1 MVSSNT
7 PQNIPLAVRG
17 ETPKTPSCVVCNRRK
32 VRCDR
37 QDPCSACAKNGI
49 ECVYRAHA
57 PPRRRKRRP
66 SDEAHRPDSP
76 RRPRR
81 SRQTTGSSGP
91 GGDTRGLLSPMATSK
106 TSLASNRNDQG
117 MLIAEGG
124 KSVYVDGN
132 MWSSIRTELPPAED
146 VLRDASVYSDSDQS
160 LEGTGDDSS
169 LILGARTKTQITDLH
184 PAPLHIFKLWQVF
197 LENVH
202 PLIKILHGPTVQQQI
217 IDATGDL
224 RAMPKGLEA
233 LMFCIYCIALISMT
247 APDVQKA
254 FGDSK
259 VALLSRFRRGARLA
273 LANAGILRT
282 SDVVVLQAFLLYLL
296 SMRAFSDPQS
306 IWSLCGVAIRVA
318 QRIGLHRDGSHH
330 GLSVFET
337 EMRRRLWLQLNI
349 LDATTAQLTGIA
361 AQTSLMAADVQRP
374 ANVNDCDLDPRMT
387 ERPREHRGATE
398 MIFCLARCEF
408 GEWLNRW
415 SGKPGPLLAGQSF
428 LSDSATS
435 LAEKD
440 RAIDELGQIYETKY
454 LKYCDTSIPLHQ
466 MTTIV
471 IHAITSLLRFSA
483 HHPRQHAERGSH
495 NSQSDRDRI
504 FANCVRMAE
513 NCDLV
518 QTSHITQR
526 YNWHV
531 ENHIPWTPLIH
542 MLYELRNR
550 VDREVSDRAWFLIDR
565 ICSRHFR
572 DLKGRQQRIAF
583 NVALQNLILKSWK
596 AHAAE
601 RARCN
606 RPPLPCPAIV
616 STICDMQGK
625 QQLAADDISA
635 EISYEEAPIGIGS
648 RNQDQLVG
656 EAFPNEQGLETLD
669 LDQASN
675 FSSMDWTQWDQLL
688 EDFQHQYTKDGEPHC
703 NAYE

>member
-1 MVSSNT
+1 MVDSGT
-7 PQNIPLAVRG
+7 PQKTPLAVRAG
-17 ETPKTPSCVVCNRRK
+17 TPKTPSCVVCNRRK

-37 QDPCSACAKNGI
+37 QDPCSACAKNGT
-49 ECVYRAHA
+49 ECIYRAHP

-66 SDEAHRPDSP
+66 SDEAHRPASP
-76 RRPRR
+76 QRPRR
-81 SRQTTGSSGP
+81 AGQNTGSSGP
-91 GGDTRGLLSPMATSK
+91 RGDTQGLLSPMTMSN
-106 TSLASNRNDQG
+106 TSLAPTGNDAG

-146 VLRDASVYSDSDQS
+146 VLRDASVYSDSDPS
-160 LEGTGDDSS
+160 LEGTDDEPS
-169 LILGARTKTQITDLH
+169 LILGARPKTQITDLH
-184 PAPLHIFKLWQVF
+184 PEPLHIFKLWQVF

-202 PLIKILHGPTVQQQI
+202 PLIKILHGPTVQQQM
-217 IDATGDL
+217 IDAIGDL
-224 RAMPKGLEA
+224 SAVPKELEA
-233 LMFCIYCIALISMT
+233 LMFCIYCIGLISM
-247 APDVQKA
+247 APHDVQKA

-259 VALLSRFRRGARLA
+259 AVLLSRFRRGARLA
-273 LANAGILRT
+273 LSNAGILRT

-296 SMRAFSDPQS
+296 AMRAFSDPQS

-330 GLSVFET
+330 GLSIFET
-337 EMRRRLWLQLNI
+337 EMRRRLWLQLSI

-387 ERPREHRGATE
+387 ERPRDHSGVTE

-408 GEWLNRW
+408 GEWLARW
-415 SGKPGPLLAGQSF
+415 SGKSGTLPTGQSF
-428 LSDSATS
+428 LSDSTTS

-440 RAIDELGQIYETKY
+440 RAIDELSQIYKTKY

-466 MTTIV
+466 MTSIV

-483 HHPRQHAERGSH
+483 HHPRQHAEQGSH
-495 NSQSDRDRI
+495 NSQSVQDRI
-504 FANCVRMAE
+504 FSSCVRMAE

-518 QTSHITQR
+518 QTSDITQR
-526 YNWHV
+526 YKWHV

-550 VDREVSDRAWFLIDR
+550 VDGKESDRAWFLIDR

-572 DLKGRQQRIAF
+572 GLQARQQRIAF

-601 RARCN
+601 RARCS

-625 QQLAADDISA
+625 QQLAANDPNA
-635 EISYEEAPIGIGS
+635 EISYEEAPIGVSS
-648 RNQDQLVG
+648 RDQDQLV
-656 EAFPNEQGLETLD
+656 EAVFPSGQGLGTLD
-669 LDQASN
+669 LDQASD
-675 FSSMDWTQWDQLL
+675 SSPMDWTQWDQLL
-688 EDFQHQYTKDGEPHC
+688 EDFQHQYTNDGGPHL
-703 NAYE
+703 NVY